1 MDDFSFREL
10 ECFLAV
16 ADELSFTR
24 AAKRLH
30 LAQPPLSRHIK
41 NMEEKLGTPL
51 FIRSNRHV
59 EMTRA
64 GEVFREEARDILVH
78 LRRAAQA
85 AKRVAGGE
93 VDQIEIGFVSA
104 VLSKE
109 LVSVFAN
116 FRKEHPEVQL
126 NLKDRLPA
134 DQIAAIEKGELD
146 VGFIG
151 IVPETLPSGIVT
163 SEWRDEALMAFLP
176 PSHPLAGSVRIKVA
190 DLADEP
196 FVMISPSAAPA
207 FVSHLHALCGEAGFR
222 PRVIQEASRAQA
234 VAAMTVAGSG
244 VAILPEALNRLT
256 GNGVP
261 LVEGRS
267 RKSTITHAVA
277 HRLEMNPIVE
287 AFLREVTPPEKGM
300 H

>member
-16 ADELSFTR
+16 AAELSFTR
-24 AAKRLH
+24 AAKLLH
-30 LAQPPLSRHIK
+30 MAQPPLSRHIK

-51 FIRSNRHV
+51 FVRSNRQV
-59 EMTRA
+59 ELTKA
-64 GEVFREEARDILVH
+64 GEVFREEARDILVQ

-109 LVSVFAN
+109 LVNVFAG
-116 FRKEHPEVQL
+116 FRACYPEVQL

-134 DQIAAIEKGELD
+134 DQIASIEKGELD
-146 VGFIG
+146 IGFIG
-151 IVPETLPSGIVT
+151 IVPESLPSGIVT
-163 SEWRDEALMAFLP
+163 TEWRDEELMAFLP
-176 PSHPLAGSVRIKVA
+176 PAHPLSGSERIKIS

-196 FVMISPSAAPA
+196 FVMISTSAAPA
-207 FVSHLHALCGEAGFR
+207 FVSHLHGLCRAVGFR

-244 VAILPEALNRLT
+244 VAILPAALNRLT

-261 LVEGRS
+261 LVEAGN
-267 RKSTITHAVA
+267 RKSRITHAVA
-277 HRLEMNPIVE
+277 HRADMKPMVRD
-287 AFLREVTPPEKGM
+287 FLGILVPQKRGR
-300 H
+300 